1 MRYYFN
7 KTLLKRTHVVL
18 HFSVYLIFTLARA
31 SKKDEIKSE
40 FLRFKYKLSVI
51 SKRPFLFSIKFIC
64 IRFFFSSSRLRIA
77 RIQRVSCSHSTSG
90 FVLYVG
96 AGWRSYRIIRPTRQ
110 IFDSLCTLRLSA
122 RAAYADFR
130 GTYYELFMLWK
141 RFRPKQKRM
150 EGKKIR
156 KKKNDTQYEK
166 NRFGNRPRC
175 DWPTGRADCLPG
187 LWVRRHYYYYFF
199 FFNDLVSI
207 SSYIFV
213 VVYNASE

>member
-110 IFDSLCTLRLSA
+110 IFDSLCTLWLSA

-156 KKKNDTQYEK
+156 KKKTTHNTRKIVLATGPAATD
-166 NRFGNRPRC
+166 RPGARTAC
-175 DWPTGRADCLPG
+175 QGYGFAG
-187 LWVRRHYYYYFF
+187 IIIIISFF
-199 FFNDLVSI
+199 LTT
-207 SSYIFV
+207 
-213 VVYNASE
+213 